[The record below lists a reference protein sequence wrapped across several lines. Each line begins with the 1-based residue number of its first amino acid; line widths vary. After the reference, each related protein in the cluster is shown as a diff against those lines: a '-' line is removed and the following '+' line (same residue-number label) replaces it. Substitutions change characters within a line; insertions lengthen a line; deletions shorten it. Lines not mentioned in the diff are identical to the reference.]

1 MPTYK
6 EIRMAEITEEELRKK
21 IVQAVAEYD
30 GQKAL
35 AKAIGI
41 STTYINNIIR
51 HGNPISN
58 TVSEF
63 FGYRLVKKYVQEE
76 QK

>member
-1 MPTYK
+1 MS
-6 EIRMAEITEEELRKK
+6 EITEEELRKK
-21 IVQAVAEYD
+21 IIQAVAEYD

-41 STTYINNIIR
+41 SPTYINDIVR
-51 HGNPISN
+51 HGKPISN